1 MAIYK
6 ILGENKS
13 VFGEEKFKRN
23 IRGNKRYTPEQ
34 IEQLKTEMVHRFRC
48 LDDDGTSYF
57 WGVCSNDSS
66 FAPLDCLGVAY
77 GCTEIQYKNPKT
89 GEYETL

>member
-1 MAIYK
+1 MAIFK
-6 ILGENKS
+6 ILGENKN
-13 VFGEEKFKRN
+13 VFDDEKFNRN
-23 IRGNKRYTPEQ
+23 IQANRLYTKEQ
-34 IEQLKTEMVHRFRC
+34 VDALKPKMVHRFRC

-57 WGVCSNDSS
+57 WGVCSDDSS